1 LDIVVHKNIRICD
14 VNVFE
19 ILDSDTLLVLFQR
32 LDHVS
37 TRDISVPVEINTD
50 WERRFQ
56 SPASDL
62 ISPRIQIHTFQDAEE
77 AASKFAASRASAYRL
92 STNKI
97 TLSEL
102 NEELPDRDCFHQLKQ
117 RLKKLWQEIRDPAC
131 KTAVN
136 WVKKQ
141 YAG

>member
-1 LDIVVHKNIRICD
+1 VHKNIRICD

-56 SPASDL
+56 SLASDL
-62 ISPRIQIHTFQDAEE
+62 ISPRTQIHTFEDAEE
-77 AASKFAASRASAYRL
+77 AARKFAASIASAYRL

-97 TLSEL
+97 TPSEL